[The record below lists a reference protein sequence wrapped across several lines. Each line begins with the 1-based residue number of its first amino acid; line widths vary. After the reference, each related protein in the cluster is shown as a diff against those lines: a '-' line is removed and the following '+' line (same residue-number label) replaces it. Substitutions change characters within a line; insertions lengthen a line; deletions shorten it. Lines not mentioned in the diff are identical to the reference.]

1 MRAAAAKIV
10 APVVF
15 FRSSLMLSGIT
26 RAFREEQHMA
36 ERIRVLQYGLGPIG
50 SAIARHVSQRPN
62 LAPCRFKW
70 AAEDTVRNR
79 VTLAKQ

>member
-1 MRAAAAKIV
+1 
-10 APVVF
+10 VF

-50 SAIARHVSQRPN
+50 SAIARYV
-62 LAPCRFKW
+62 
-70 AAEDTVRNR
+70 
-79 VTLAKQ
+79 